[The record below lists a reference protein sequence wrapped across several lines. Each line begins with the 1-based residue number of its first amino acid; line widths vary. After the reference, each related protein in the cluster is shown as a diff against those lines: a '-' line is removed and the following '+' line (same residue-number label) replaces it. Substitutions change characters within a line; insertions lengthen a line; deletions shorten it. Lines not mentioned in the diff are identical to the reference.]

1 MITWW
6 QSLSTLMQVMWAITL
21 SASLVF
27 VIETILTFIGAGG
40 HDVDFDVDPAGDV
53 DFSGGDGN
61 FSADPSMNLLTFRNF
76 VNFCLGFG
84 WSFVLL
90 EKSIGSR
97 ALLFLVS
104 IVIAILLVAA
114 VIWVFTW
121 LSKMQQSG
129 NIDVFKSAVGCEG
142 TVYLTIP
149 AERKGL
155 GKVQITINNAIREYD
170 ALTDGEALQTGV
182 PITVT
187 EVLNDHTLV
196 VEPLNPTII

>member
-27 VIETILTFIGAGG
+27 IIETVLTFIGAGG
-40 HDVDFDVDPAGDV
+40 NDIDFDVDSAGDV

-90 EKSIGSR
+90 ADTIGSR
-97 ALLFLVS
+97 ALLFFVS
-104 IVIAILLVAA
+104 ILIGVLLVAA
-114 VIWVFTW
+114 VMWIFTW
-121 LSKMQQSG
+121 LGKMQQSG
-129 NIDVFKSAVGCEG
+129 NIDVYKSAVGCEG

-149 AERKGL
+149 AGRAGV

-170 ALTDGEALQTGV
+170 ALTDGDTLQTGV

-187 EVLNDHTLV
+187 EVVNDHTLI
-196 VEPLNPTII
+196 VEPLSPSII